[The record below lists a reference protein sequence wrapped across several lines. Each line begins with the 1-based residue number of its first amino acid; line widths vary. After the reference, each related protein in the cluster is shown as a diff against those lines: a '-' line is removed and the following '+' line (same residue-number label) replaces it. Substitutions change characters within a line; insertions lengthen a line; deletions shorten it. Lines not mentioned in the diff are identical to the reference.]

1 MKARGIMSRLNKQ
14 QIHMTLS
21 QRRKLPVTVMAINPS
36 TPRGGG
42 ISASIWS
49 IWRDCTKSQEE
60 EDQFFMSHLH

>member
-1 MKARGIMSRLNKQ
+1 
-14 QIHMTLS
+14 MTLS